1 MLKQFDTEADTI
13 RENIFKIVWYMRGG
27 INLDQAFMLNQ
38 KEQKIIYDIVSENI
52 KNTEKSGM
60 ALLYYHTI

>member
-60 ALLYYHTI
+60 ALL

>member
-52 KNTEKSGM
+52 KNTEKSGI
-60 ALLYYHTI
+60 ALL

>member
-1 MLKQFDTEADTI
+1 
-13 RENIFKIVWYMRGG
+13 MRGG

-60 ALLYYHTI
+60 ALL

>member
-38 KEQKIIYDIVSENI
+38 KEQKIVYDIVAENI

-60 ALLYYHTI
+60 PLL